1 MSATTERPASLAID
15 DVAVGDA
22 LPELA
27 VEVTATMVI
36 GAAIASRDFEPVHH
50 DRDAAR
56 AAGLPDIFLNILT
69 TNGLVVRLVTDWA
82 GPEAIVRKSDIRLGV
97 PHCAGQRLTLTG
109 EVAAVELDRRLVT
122 VAVRGRNDGGEH
134 VTGIVEVDLPGGDG

>member
-15 DVAVGDA
+15 DVAVGDT

-27 VEVTATMVI
+27 IDVTATMVI

-50 DRDAAR
+50 DRDAAQ
-56 AAGLPDIFLNILT
+56 AAGLPDVFLNILT

-82 GPEAIVRKSDIRLGV
+82 GPEAIIRKSAVRLGV
-97 PHCAGQRLTLTG
+97 PHCAGGRLRLTG
-109 EVAAVELDRRLVT
+109 EVTAVDAASGLVI
-122 VAVRGRNDGGEH
+122 VAVRGSNRDGDH
-134 VTGIVEVDLPGGDG
+134 VTGTVDVDLPAGDQ